1 MLKWHTTHSNTYIL
15 TIKQID
21 YIIKYMKHLNITEHI
36 ESFSKE
42 RVILLYIYWY
52 LSLSKNALYINLE
65 KRKISLLF
73 FYYNNYIY
81 GSMI

>member
-1 MLKWHTTHSNTYIL
+1 ML
-15 TIKQID
+15 TIKQIH

-42 RVILLYIYWY
+42 IIILLYIYWY
-52 LSLSKNALYINLE
+52 LSLSKNALFINLD

-73 FYYNNYIY
+73 FVDIM
-81 GSMI
+81 S